1 MEAEE
6 ILAEAGSKEAASIV
20 ASLGALDVLE
30 VFSPQRVTK
39 ELKRFGMRD
48 GAAVDLEEMKP
59 DGSERWN
66 LDRPEDQKE
75 VLEMI
80 QVEEP
85 WLLTSSPPCTTFSP
99 LRNVSN
105 GKRDP
110 GVVQEEEE
118 LGKARMRTAMK
129 ACVRMSY
136 KVEKCIGMFI
146 WWEVYPKELVEAIL
160 RGLRKEL
167 RERGEISAVEE
178 QLSGPTPDEYVEQE
192 ELYKEE
198 FGQFVDDVTG
208 TELPAHLV
216 KAARKEELG
225 WLHKEG
231 VYVKVPRRICEGKG
245 MKPLQLKWLDIN
257 KGDATQVKVRSRLVA
272 KEVFQ
277 GDYIGW
283 LKEHGA
289 EFCALCPAIFKIAER
304 RLIGLVHGDDFMVKG
319 NGANLQWLDG
329 VLNTR
334 YTARLEAMLGR
345 GAEDDKE
352 MFFLNRKI
360 RFKLDDAARWKLELE
375 ADARHAEIVMR
386 YFGFNEKTKGVDIPE
401 EKMRDAERVAE
412 ERLPELDAEQ
422 AVDYRSMVMRLAYL
436 SQDRPDLGHA
446 VKVLSSAMRSPK
458 QGDMQRLKRVARY
471 LVKVP
476 YLKKIFKQQP
486 MREMEVRAWSDSDWA
501 GDPLTRKSVTGAVIK
516 NGGHTL
522 MVRGVTQ
529 KIVALSSCESEY
541 YGMCRTA
548 TLAEFVRNVM
558 AFYMGEK
565 VPVVKMLVDSSA
577 AKAMTERR
585 GVGKTRHVQA
595 RYLWL
600 QDRVAE
606 KALRVEKTP
615 GAVNDA
621 DVVTKV
627 LSGGVMRGHLTRMG
641 FEASDNKGHKALFF

>member
-1 MEAEE
+1 KIMVKPAGGGKRGDWARMVSGRYLGTHNRFGSILAMTDAGVVVGTGFHTVPEDQRLPPVVLVAPAPGPGGEVPVERPEEHQGGEAPEAEGHSAKGRAWPVRRTMMQKYGSTPGCQGCHTINTGGALVQASHSEECRVRMKRRIAEDVKKDEEKMKKQKDEDEREIARRAKKRVAEEEANDEARAEAEPSSSSRGPDAGEASPKRKGGEQGARDIEDVLRDMEEDASGQAGSRRMEAEE

-129 ACVRMSY
+129 CCKQQREQGAFYLHEHPKPSTSWKMPEVEEEVNRDDTYLVQSPMCRWGMKMEDREGEILHVRKETLWLTNSRRIAEELEGVCENVLQGREVHRHVHLVGGGRA
-136 KVEKCIGMFI
+136 KAAQ
-146 WWEVYPKELVEAIL
+146 VYPKELVEAIL

-272 KEVFQ
+272 KEVRKAKRPE
-277 GDYIGW
+277 DR
-283 LKEHGA
+283 LRA
-289 EFCALCPAIFKIAER
+289 EETFAATPP
-304 RLIGLVHGDDFMVKG
+304 
-319 NGANLQWLDG
+319 
-329 VLNTR
+329 
-334 YTARLEAMLGR
+334 LEAVNL
-345 GAEDDKE
+345 
-352 MFFLNRKI
+352 L
-360 RFKLDDAARWKLELE
+360 
-375 ADARHAEIVMR
+375 
-386 YFGFNEKTKGVDIPE
+386 
-401 EKMRDAERVAE
+401 
-412 ERLPELDAEQ
+412 
-422 AVDYRSMVMRLAYL
+422 L
-436 SQDRPDLGHA
+436 SL
-446 VKVLSSAMRSPK
+446 
-458 QGDMQRLKRVARY
+458 
-471 LVKVP
+471 
-476 YLKKIFKQQP
+476 
-486 MREMEVRAWSDSDWA
+486 
-501 GDPLTRKSVTGAVIK
+501 
-516 NGGHTL
+516 
-522 MVRGVTQ
+522 
-529 KIVALSSCESEY
+529 
-541 YGMCRTA
+541 
-548 TLAEFVRNVM
+548 
-558 AFYMGEK
+558 
-565 VPVVKMLVDSSA
+565 
-577 AKAMTERR
+577 
-585 GVGKTRHVQA
+585 
-595 RYLWL
+595 
-600 QDRVAE
+600 
-606 KALRVEKTP
+606 
-615 GAVNDA
+615 
-621 DVVTKV
+621 
-627 LSGGVMRGHLTRMG
+627 
-641 FEASDNKGHKALFF
+641 